1 MLTIPST
8 RFGTIEVTDEAVIE
22 FPLGLVGLPG
32 KRYARVTRDIGSRFS
47 WLHSLERADIA
58 VPATS
63 PFGWFENFTIA
74 LSDEDVSR
82 IGTADMSDAEVH
94 VAVRMD
100 GRTGGLAANLRA
112 PIVIRNG
119 VGHQVVN
126 HARGASLQAP
136 LPHSLRIAA

>member
-8 RFGTIEVTDEAVIE
+8 RFGTLAVADEAVIH
-22 FPLGLVGLPG
+22 FPLGLIGLPG
-32 KRYARVTRDIGSRFS
+32 EHYARVTRDASSQFS
-47 WLHSLERADIA
+47 WLHSVDHAHIA
-58 VPATS
+58 IPVTS
-63 PFGWFENFTIA
+63 PFAWFENFAIA

-82 IGTADMSDAEVH
+82 IGTADVSDADVH

-112 PIVIRNG
+112 PIVIRYG

-136 LPHSLRIAA
+136 LRHSLRVAA